1 MQLFTGW
8 QYLLIDLAN
17 QFGKDKELFE
27 ARIQWAEEHLHELES
42 LADQADK
49 KPLYLKAVQAIRK
62 AQQGIPTGH
71 MVGFDA
77 SCSGIQVMSALTG
90 CIAGATATG
99 LVDPNRRAD
108 AYTDVTKI
116 INEIVGGM
124 GISIPRAKAKDALM
138 TAFYG
143 STARPIQIFGEG
155 SPELAAF
162 YEAAHKLAP
171 GPWELLQDL
180 LASWQDM
187 ALTHEWQLPDG
198 YEAKVKVMVP
208 VETRIEV
215 DELDH
220 TTFTYQY
227 QVNHGLP
234 VGHFKAKSN
243 AANVVHSVDAY
254 VLRSI
259 HRRCNYDKELAEWVQ
274 IMIEA
279 ELEARVQIPGHM
291 TEGKVPATKAIA
303 YYANL
308 FERHQVAD
316 AVIMEH
322 LSCNQVR
329 NLSTEHL
336 EKLGSIVESMLQHEP
351 FEVVTIHDE
360 FKCHANNMN
369 YLRAHYINIFCDIA
383 EGTILDSV
391 FTDLFGK
398 PVKYQKLSDNL
409 SEHIAQSN
417 YALT

>member
-1 MQLFTGW
+1 MTPFTGF
-8 QYLLIDLAN
+8 QYLLIDAAN
-17 QFGKDKELFE
+17 QFGLDKLLFE
-27 ARIQWAEEHLHELES
+27 ERIQWGMDN
-42 LADQADK
+42 LADLEALTDQAEAK
-49 KPLYLKAVQAIRK
+49 TKPLYVKAVQAIRK
-62 AQQGIPTGH
+62 AQAGIPTGH
-71 MVGFDA
+71 LVGFDA

-90 CIAGATATG
+90 CYAGAHATG
-99 LVDPNRRAD
+99 LVDPNVRAD
-108 AYTDVTKI
+108 AYTAVTNAM
-116 INEIVGGM
+116 NEVLGGVGVNV
-124 GISIPRAKAKDALM
+124 SRAKAKEATM
-138 TAFYG
+138 TSFYG
-143 STARPIQIFGEG
+143 SKAKPIEIFGEG
-155 SPELAAF
+155 TPELAAF
-162 YEAAHKLAP
+162 YAAATVVAP
-171 GPWELLQDL
+171 GAWGLLQDL
-180 LASWQDM
+180 LASWQPY
-187 ALTHEWQLPDG
+187 ALKHEWQLPDG
-198 YEAKVKVMVP
+198 YEAKVKVMNKI
-208 VETRIEV
+208 ETRIEV

-220 TTFTYQY
+220 ATFTYQY
-227 QVNHGLP
+227 YVNEGSDKGL
-234 VGHFKAKSN
+234 SN

-316 AVIMEH
+316 VVIMEH

-336 EKLGSIVESMLQHEP
+336 EKLGSIVESMLCHEP

-369 YLRAHYINIFCDIA
+369 YLRSHYINIFCDIA
-383 EGTILDSV
+383 EGTILDAV

-398 PVKYQKLSDNL
+398 PVKYQKLSEDL
-409 SEHIAQSN
+409 SEHIANSN

>member
-17 QFGKDKELFE
+17 HFGLDKELFE
-27 ARIQWAEEHLHELES
+27 DRIKWAEEHLHELES

-49 KPLYLKAVQAIRK
+49 KPLYLKAAQAIRK
-62 AQQGIPTGH
+62 AQAGIPTGH

-99 LVDPNRRAD
+99 LVDPDKRAD
-108 AYTDVTKI
+108 AYTEATKI
-116 INEIVGGM
+116 INEIVGGA
-124 GISIPRAKAKDALM
+124 GINIPRAKAKDALM
-138 TAFYG
+138 TSFYG
-143 STARPIQIFGEG
+143 STARPVQIFGQD

-162 YEAAHKLAP
+162 YEAANKLAP
-171 GPWELLQDL
+171 GAWELLQDL
-180 LASWQDM
+180 LGSWQDM

-220 TTFTYQY
+220 STFTYQY
-227 QVNHGLP
+227 QVNQGLP
-234 VGHFKAKSN
+234 TGHFKAKSN
-243 AANVVHSVDAY
+243 VANVVHSVDAY

-259 HRRCNYDKELAEWVQ
+259 HRRCNYDKDIAQNAFDW
-274 IMIEA
+274 ISA
-279 ELEARVQIPGHM
+279 ELLNRAKDPNWQRGSHAGM
-291 TEGKVPATKAIA
+291 TKAVHRYEA
-303 YYANL
+303 LYQ
-308 FERHQVAD
+308 RHQVAD
-316 AVIMEH
+316 VVI
-322 LSCNQVR
+322 LPYLTADQVR
-329 NLSTEHL
+329 NLDTDHL
-336 EKLGSIVESMLQHEP
+336 EKLGSIVESMLCHEP
-351 FEVVTIHDE
+351 FEVATIHDE

-369 YLRAHYINIFCDIA
+369 YLRSHYINVFCDIA
-383 EGTILDSV
+383 EGTILDAV
-391 FTDLFGK
+391 FTDLYGK

-409 SEHIAQSN
+409 SEHIVNSN

>member
-1 MQLFTGW
+1 MTPFTGF
-8 QYLLIDLAN
+8 QYLLIDAAN
-17 QFGKDKELFE
+17 QFGLDKLLFE
-27 ARIQWAEEHLHELES
+27 ERIKWGMDNLANLEA
-42 LADQADK
+42 LADQAEAK
-49 KPLYLKAVQAIRK
+49 TKPLYVKAVQAIRK
-62 AQQGIPTGH
+62 AQAGIPTGH
-71 MVGFDA
+71 LVGFDA

-90 CIAGATATG
+90 CYAGAHATG
-99 LVDPNRRAD
+99 LVDPNVRAD
-108 AYTDVTKI
+108 AYTAVTSAMNEVLGGVGIKI
-116 INEIVGGM
+116 
-124 GISIPRAKAKDALM
+124 SRAKAKEATM
-138 TAFYG
+138 TSFYG
-143 STARPIQIFGEG
+143 SKAKPIEIFGEG
-155 SPELAAF
+155 TPELAA
-162 YEAAHKLAP
+162 YYAAATGVAP
-171 GPWELLQDL
+171 GAWGLLQDL
-180 LASWQDM
+180 LASWQPY
-187 ALTHEWQLPDG
+187 ALKHEWQLPDG
-198 YEAKVKVMVP
+198 YEAKVKVMNKI
-208 VETRIEV
+208 ETRIEV

-220 TTFTYQY
+220 ATFTYQY
-227 QVNHGLP
+227 YVNEGSDKGL
-234 VGHFKAKSN
+234 SN

-291 TEGKVPATKAIA
+291 TEGKVPATKAIT

-316 AVIMEH
+316 VVIMEH

-336 EKLGSIVESMLQHEP
+336 EKLGSIVEGMLCHEP

-369 YLRAHYINIFCDIA
+369 YLRSHYINVFCDIA

-398 PVKYQKLSDNL
+398 SVRYQKLSDNL
-409 SEHIAQSN
+409 SEHIVNSN

>member
-1 MQLFTGW
+1 MTPFTGF
-8 QYLLIDLAN
+8 QYLLIDAAN
-17 QFGKDKELFE
+17 QFGLDKLLFE
-27 ARIQWAEEHLHELES
+27 ERIQWGMDNLANLEA
-42 LADQADK
+42 LADQAEAK
-49 KPLYLKAVQAIRK
+49 TKPLYVKAVQAIRK
-62 AQQGIPTGH
+62 AQAGIPTGH
-71 MVGFDA
+71 LVGFDA

-90 CIAGATATG
+90 CYSGAHATG
-99 LVDPNRRAD
+99 LVDPNVRAD
-108 AYTDVTKI
+108 AYTAVTSAM
-116 INEIVGGM
+116 NEVLGGVG
-124 GISIPRAKAKDALM
+124 IKVSRAKAKEATM
-138 TAFYG
+138 TSCYG
-143 STARPIQIFGEG
+143 SKAKPIEIFGEG
-155 SPELAAF
+155 TPELAAF
-162 YEAAHKLAP
+162 YAAVTKVAP
-171 GPWELLQDL
+171 GAWGLLQDL
-180 LASWQDM
+180 LASWQPY
-187 ALTHEWQLPDG
+187 ALKHEWQLPDG
-198 YEAKVKVMVP
+198 YEAKVKVMNKI
-208 VETRIEV
+208 ETRIEV

-220 TTFTYQY
+220 ATFTYQY
-227 QVNHGLP
+227 YVNEGSDKGL
-234 VGHFKAKSN
+234 SN

-316 AVIMEH
+316 VVIMEH

-336 EKLGSIVESMLQHEP
+336 EKLGSIVESMLCHEP

-360 FKCHANNMN
+360 FKCHANNMD
-369 YLRAHYINIFCDIA
+369 YLRSHYINIFCDIA

-398 PVKYQKLSDNL
+398 PVKYQKLSEDL
-409 SEHIAQSN
+409 SEHIANSN